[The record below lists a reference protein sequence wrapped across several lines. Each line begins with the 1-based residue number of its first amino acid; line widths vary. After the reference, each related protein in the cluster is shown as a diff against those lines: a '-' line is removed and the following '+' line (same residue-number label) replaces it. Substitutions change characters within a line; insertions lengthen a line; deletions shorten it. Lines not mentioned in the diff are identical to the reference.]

1 MARGIQQS
9 EVDEAADALLLRGE
23 RPTIERI
30 RAELGTGSPATVNR
44 MLDRWWSGLGAR
56 LATSKAAMSLPDAP
70 PELVQAVSTLWE
82 AALTKGREALEGEF
96 AAARSE
102 LANERDRM
110 TEDLA
115 LARAA
120 QQDAEA
126 ARERALE
133 GLESS
138 KTLLR
143 QAEATHQS
151 DQSRI
156 AQLTDQVS
164 RLTAVNERLQA
175 EVTENANRERQLLAQ
190 AQQERAALE
199 AGHRATQDRWMLELD
214 RSRQSEKALAA
225 QLRAAQSEAE
235 RIRKEAV
242 EAENKLKDTLHTLAV
257 RLPPAKQAAPKR
269 DSATE
274 KTDVKPRRIGRSPT
288 KKSS

>member
-30 RAELGTGSPATVNR
+30 RAALGTGSPATVNR
-44 MLDRWWSGLGAR
+44 MLDHWWSGLGAR
-56 LATSKAAMSLPDAP
+56 LAKSKAAMSLPDAP
-70 PELVQAVSTLWE
+70 PELVQALSALWE
-82 AALTKGREALEGEF
+82 AALAKGREALEGEF

-102 LANERDRM
+102 LAHERERM
-110 TEDLA
+110 TEDLG

-120 QQDAEA
+120 QQAAEA
-126 ARERALE
+126 ARDRALE

-138 KTLLR
+138 KALLR

-190 AQQERAALE
+190 AQQERASLE
-199 AGHRATQDRWMLELD
+199 AGHCAAQDRWMLELD
-214 RSRQSEKALAA
+214 RSRQSEKALGA

-269 DSATE
+269 DSATK
-274 KTDVKPRRIGRSPT
+274 KTDVKPRRVGRSPA